1 MMKLTILQND
11 MAWPFAILIA
21 WMAGEFTHRW
31 VKLSRISA
39 YAIVG
44 FLLAP
49 SQLGLLPAT
58 QSPTMLLM
66 ANISAYAIVGFL
78 LAPSQLGLLPATQSP
93 TMLLMANIAFGLI
106 LFELTRLAIRT
117 YVKQT

>member
-1 MMKLTILQND
+1 MMELTILQND
-11 MAWPFAILIA
+11 MVWPFAILIA

-31 VKLSRISA
+31 VRLPRISA

-66 ANISAYAIVGFL
+66 ANIV
-78 LAPSQLGLLPATQSP
+78 
-93 TMLLMANIAFGLI
+93 FGLI

-117 YVKQT
+117 YAKQT